1 VDEEAAR
8 RRKRTRAYLSMWA
21 VDADVD
27 VLPVLLDGD
36 ASIRSAE
43 ATVGR
48 AKALCLCS
56 LKGQGFTQHETF
68 AFADAYEVWDHLS
81 ATENDFVLDPSPS
94 PEDLVQNAWLCEGL
108 WALEWALG
116 IARHLAFPD
125 HPADTGEAT
134 RLCLEQFCVANEVR
148 QLRARKDLLDALDV
162 AVALDALCD
171 AARAQGIAPPGNLH
185 AGVVFERRR
194 ALGWL
199 VSRRS

>member
-1 VDEEAAR
+1 
-8 RRKRTRAYLSMWA
+8 MWA

-27 VLPVLLDGD
+27 ALPVLIDAD
-36 ASIRSAE
+36 ASIRSSG

-81 ATENDFVLDPSPS
+81 VIENDFVLDPSPS
-94 PEDLVQNAWLCEGL
+94 RDDLVQNAWLCEGL

-116 IARHLAFPD
+116 VARHLAFPD
-125 HPADTGEAT
+125 QPADTGEAT
-134 RLCLEQFCVANEVR
+134 RLCIERLCAAREVP
-148 QLRARKDLLDALDV
+148 QLRGHKDLLDALDV
-162 AVALDALCD
+162 VAALDALCD
-171 AARAQGIAPPGNLH
+171 AARAQGIASPGNLH

-199 VSRRS
+199 VSGRT